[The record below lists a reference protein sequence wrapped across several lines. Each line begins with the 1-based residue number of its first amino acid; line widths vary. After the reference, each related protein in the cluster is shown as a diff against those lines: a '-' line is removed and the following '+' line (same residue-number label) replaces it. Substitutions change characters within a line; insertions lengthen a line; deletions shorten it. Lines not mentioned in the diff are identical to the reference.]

1 VHSKFCHRLAQTTN
15 LARRI
20 LFFAFA
26 FPFAT
31 SRPCVIWQQLSLKC
45 EAQIWLVG
53 AGCHLETAVSDVKE
67 ARIWLVGVGCHLE
80 IAVSDVKSADLIGFS
95 LKSHYIVIR
104 ETYRRHSSFVITQT
118 SATRQKSKKR
128 NERLSVLLLVLV
140 LQDLTIVDETQK
152 TNTNRGHKT
161 WHLSNAYQRTINA
174 WAGNTRKQRRA
185 QWRPST
191 LVRRS
196 VLNFWNDLYI

>member
-1 VHSKFCHRLAQTTN
+1 MNFPRRNLDFQEKTIKSKFPASLTN
-15 LARRI
+15 LAPRI

-31 SRPCVIWQQLSLKC
+31 SRPCVIWQQLFLKC

-53 AGCHLETAVSDVKE
+53 AECHLETAVSDVKE

-95 LKSHYIVIR
+95 LNLITLSPEKHIDVI
-104 ETYRRHSSFVITQT
+104 RHSSSHKHQQWARSRRRV
-118 SATRQKSKKR
+118 KKDFLFFFLFWCCR
-128 NERLSVLLLVLV
+128 FWRLSRNNKK
-140 LQDLTIVDETQK
+140 QQK

-161 WHLSNAYQRTINA
+161 YQLLKVACTHEREIPINKGGLA
-174 WAGNTRKQRRA
+174 
-185 QWRPST
+185 
-191 LVRRS
+191 
-196 VLNFWNDLYI
+196 